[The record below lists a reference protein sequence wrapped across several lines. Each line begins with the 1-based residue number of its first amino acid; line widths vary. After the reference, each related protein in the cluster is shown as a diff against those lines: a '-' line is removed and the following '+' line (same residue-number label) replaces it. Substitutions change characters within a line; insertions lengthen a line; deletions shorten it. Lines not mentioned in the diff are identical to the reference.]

1 MSQCFICSANWKKQ
15 IKCWDFSPPGSPLFI
30 VVFFQGQKYPSPQ
43 ELFVF
48 HLPPS
53 INLLNF
59 VSSYIEV
66 MIIIPNF
73 ETMIVIFS
81 LINSKT
87 DETVPQ
93 KKAQEQLV
101 ILYKPITIVTITS
114 RVVIFLG
121 RCTSGYTV
129 GYGVGFQLG
138 LWLWSSYDVG
148 FPLKHKSPVN
158 SCNFSYIV
166 TKEVRN

>member
-1 MSQCFICSANWKKQ
+1 MLVILWLCPSALYAVPTGRNKL
-15 IKCWDFSPPGSPLFI
+15 IAGTFPLLDPHYLLLLF
-30 VVFFQGQKYPSPQ
+30 FFQGQKYPSPQ
-43 ELFVF
+43 VLFVF

-59 VSSYIEV
+59 VSSSIEA

-73 ETMIVIFS
+73 EAMIVIFS

-101 ILYKPITIVTITS
+101 ILDKTITIVTITITS
-114 RVVIFLG
+114 RVVMFLG
-121 RCTSGYTV
+121 RCTSGYTM
-129 GYGVGFQLG
+129 GYGFRG
-138 LWLWSSYDVG
+138 LWL
-148 FPLKHKSPVN
+148 
-158 SCNFSYIV
+158 
-166 TKEVRN
+166 

>member
-1 MSQCFICSANWKKQ
+1 MVVSQCFICSGNWKKQ
-15 IKCWDFSPPGSPLFI
+15 IKCWDFFPPGSPLFI
-30 VVFFQGQKYPSPQ
+30 VVVFFQGQKYPSPQ
-43 ELFVF
+43 VLFVF

-59 VSSYIEV
+59 VSSSIEA

-73 ETMIVIFS
+73 EAMIVIFS

-101 ILYKPITIVTITS
+101 ILDKTITIVTITS

-121 RCTSGYTV
+121 RCTSGYTM
-129 GYGVGFQLG
+129 GYGFRD
-138 LWLWSSYDVG
+138 LWL
-148 FPLKHKSPVN
+148 
-158 SCNFSYIV
+158 
-166 TKEVRN
+166 

>member
-1 MSQCFICSANWKKQ
+1 MLVILWLCPSALYAVPTGRNKLSAGT
-15 IKCWDFSPPGSPLFI
+15 FSLLGPHYLLLFFFRGKNIHPPQ
-30 VVFFQGQKYPSPQ
+30 V
-43 ELFVF
+43 LFVF
-48 HLPPS
+48 LLPPS

-59 VSSYIEV
+59 VSSYIEA

-73 ETMIVIFS
+73 EAMIVIFT

-101 ILYKPITIVTITS
+101 ILDKTITITS

-129 GYGVGFQLG
+129 GYGLRG
-138 LWLWSSYDVG
+138 LWL
-148 FPLKHKSPVN
+148 
-158 SCNFSYIV
+158 
-166 TKEVRN
+166 

>member
-1 MSQCFICSANWKKQ
+1 ML
-15 IKCWDFSPPGSPLFI
+15 GLFPSWI
-30 VVFFQGQKYPSPQ
+30 PTIYCCCFFQGQKYPSPQ
-43 ELFVF
+43 VLFVF

-59 VSSYIEV
+59 VSSSIEA

-73 ETMIVIFS
+73 EAMIVIFS

-101 ILYKPITIVTITS
+101 ILDKTITIVTITS

-121 RCTSGYTV
+121 RCTSGYTM
-129 GYGVGFQLG
+129 GYGFRG
-138 LWLWSSYDVG
+138 LWL
-148 FPLKHKSPVN
+148 
-158 SCNFSYIV
+158 
-166 TKEVRN
+166 

>member
-1 MSQCFICSANWKKQ
+1 MVVSQCFICSANWKKQ
-15 IKCWDFSPPGSPLFI
+15 IKCWDFFPPGSPLFI
-30 VVFFQGQKYPSPQ
+30 VVVFFQGQKYPSPQ
-43 ELFVF
+43 VLFVF

-59 VSSYIEV
+59 VSSSIEA

-73 ETMIVIFS
+73 EAMIVIFS

-101 ILYKPITIVTITS
+101 ILDKTITIVTITS

-121 RCTSGYTV
+121 RCTSGTRWV
-129 GYGVGFQLG
+129 MVSGVCGY
-138 LWLWSSYDVG
+138 
-148 FPLKHKSPVN
+148 
-158 SCNFSYIV
+158 
-166 TKEVRN
+166 EVAMT